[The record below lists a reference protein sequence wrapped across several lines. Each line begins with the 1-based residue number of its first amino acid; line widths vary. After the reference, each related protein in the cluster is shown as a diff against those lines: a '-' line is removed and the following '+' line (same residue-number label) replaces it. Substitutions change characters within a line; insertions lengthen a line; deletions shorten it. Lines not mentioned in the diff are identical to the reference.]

1 MMNLRKKFIEILYE
15 TQEYGRVV
23 KYLSSFEVENKP
35 KLFVWLIKSIK
46 KKNGDI
52 GEVSGKVEAVLQ
64 KKL

>member
-1 MMNLRKKFIEILYE
+1 MMNLRKVNLLKLYE

-52 GEVSGKVEAVLQ
+52 GEVSLQVEAVLQ
-64 KKL
+64 KL